1 MSHCNASKN
10 VTDQFHANGL
20 FLYLLK
26 TSENL
31 WFFNVLR
38 GYRKRPVASF
48 LISAIHQKKKL
59 NGAPFPVEI
68 LYKSQMQKGRQRQK
82 KQTRKI
88 SIFHYSEYQ
97 VSLSVISFLRGVPHQ
112 KSSRLAHNNQK
123 HCLKILLIF
132 RSFYGNVLKNNVRH
146 QFFLTLY

>member
-68 LYKSQMQKGRQRQK
+68 LYKSQR
-82 KQTRKI
+82 
-88 SIFHYSEYQ
+88 
-97 VSLSVISFLRGVPHQ
+97 
-112 KSSRLAHNNQK
+112 
-123 HCLKILLIF
+123 
-132 RSFYGNVLKNNVRH
+132 
-146 QFFLTLY
+146 